1 MYISLFLLI
10 FAVVY
15 IIYLHGKIKELRELQ
30 KTIALLQEQILLL
43 EGIEKRINK
52 LEKAGISIM
61 ELENEEGD
69 DKNGKMEKFRKIL
82 SRAYFS
88 GWYQLSR
95 AQREKIHSIREEVEH
110 KIPW

>member
-1 MYISLFLLI
+1 MYISSFLLI
-10 FAVVY
+10 FAIVY
-15 IIYLHGKIKELRELQ
+15 IIYLHGKNKELKELQ

-43 EGIEKRINK
+43 EGIKKRISR
-52 LEKAGISIM
+52 LEKAGITIT
-61 ELENEEGD
+61 ELGNEEGD
-69 DKNGKMEKFRKIL
+69 DKDGKMEKFIKIL

-88 GWYQLSR
+88 GWYQLSQ